1 MSGSSTASIAIDL
14 LSCSSALAVFVVLTV
29 AAPEM
34 ADACLA
40 KKNQAERRQRH
51 RNLVNAPY

>member
-1 MSGSSTASIAIDL
+1 
-14 LSCSSALAVFVVLTV
+14 LTV